1 MADADNDRLQTASPP
16 APPAGPDPHHL
27 TNQNA
32 EADRI
37 LSDRIGLTA
46 KIAAAAAEG
55 KTPRQLQDEL
65 ADRLSFLPEDQRADF
80 VVNVRSTLGFPSEG
94 TVEIN
99 PDLGAGSDARTAEAS
114 RPAPTSA
121 GERGAPAPVETPA
134 DAAREPGISPAEHI
148 EQLQAE
154 LRNGALL
161 PDDERAQ
168 IQGELDL
175 AIAANQ
181 NRSPPA
187 RTAEETAPDRGG
199 PEDRRSSLVGGG
211 RQPSSPE
218 PDRASEQATRPV
230 AASPRPIEIQPA
242 QTAAAPSS
250 AAPEPTAAPKLGAVP
265 TAAPPETPSATDENA
280 SQSGSRATAAE
291 KQRARAPYAF
301 YGPGA
306 ALGGLLASLRRPK
319 PDEDVKTDAQQ
330 TEDVR
335 SDNQQ
340 ANLVAKSANF
350 EETRM
355 NPRRDAATLDAVR
368 ETGQQALKSHKVL
381 ENLEMA
387 QVLNRI
393 NDAAKL
399 VSMNEVLA
407 EMRPGGKYA
416 NLREEFTT
424 ALKDSDSRNAYDKA
438 TGDLEIYADQRAEIS
453 EILKARPEA
462 RKPFD
467 DLDGEIA
474 KKFLSLPGKNDGNSA
489 IDEAADKVKEVL
501 EKAINAVRAALG
513 RASQTATA
521 RLSPG
526 PGARP

>member
-1 MADADNDRLQTASPP
+1 M
-16 APPAGPDPHHL
+16 
-27 TNQNA
+27 
-32 EADRI
+32 
-37 LSDRIGLTA
+37 
-46 KIAAAAAEG
+46 
-55 KTPRQLQDEL
+55 
-65 ADRLSFLPEDQRADF
+65 
-80 VVNVRSTLGFPSEG
+80 
-94 TVEIN
+94 
-99 PDLGAGSDARTAEAS
+99 
-114 RPAPTSA
+114 
-121 GERGAPAPVETPA
+121 
-134 DAAREPGISPAEHI
+134 
-148 EQLQAE
+148 
-154 LRNGALL
+154 
-161 PDDERAQ
+161 
-168 IQGELDL
+168 
-175 AIAANQ
+175 
-181 NRSPPA
+181 
-187 RTAEETAPDRGG
+187 
-199 PEDRRSSLVGGG
+199 
-211 RQPSSPE
+211 
-218 PDRASEQATRPV
+218 
-230 AASPRPIEIQPA
+230 
-242 QTAAAPSS
+242 
-250 AAPEPTAAPKLGAVP
+250 
-265 TAAPPETPSATDENA
+265 
-280 SQSGSRATAAE
+280 
-291 KQRARAPYAF
+291 
-301 YGPGA
+301 
-306 ALGGLLASLRRPK
+306 
-319 PDEDVKTDAQQ
+319 
-330 TEDVR
+330 R